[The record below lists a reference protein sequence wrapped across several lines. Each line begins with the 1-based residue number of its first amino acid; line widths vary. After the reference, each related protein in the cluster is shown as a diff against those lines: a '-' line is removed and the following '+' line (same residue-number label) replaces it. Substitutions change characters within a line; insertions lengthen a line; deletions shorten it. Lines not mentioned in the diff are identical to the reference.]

1 MFWETEFFC
10 ISRNGTFQTYI
21 LGSNISGSKN
31 EKKKPVSDH
40 HLAQNLKHF
49 LHFRKELTGPENEK
63 MTADLVCIPNAS
75 NNEFLGF

>member
-1 MFWETEFFC
+1 MK
-10 ISRNGTFQTYI
+10 
-21 LGSNISGSKN
+21 KN
-31 EKKKPVSDH
+31 PVSDH